1 MRDDVRRLDRL
12 ISDISDASRLDAE
25 LARDEIA
32 PVDIGRMM
40 AALVEVHRETAKP
53 GDPTVEHAPGD
64 DDSLVVEGNERRVA
78 QLFENLIDNARSFSP
93 PGGVIRLAARLHEID
108 GAAVVE
114 VTVED
119 DGPGIPDGQ
128 LEAIFERFY
137 TERPPG
143 ETFGIHSG
151 LGLSISKQIVEAHNG
166 VIFAENR
173 GAAGGAVTGAR
184 FTVRLPV

>member
-1 MRDDVRRLDRL
+1 
-12 ISDISDASRLDAE
+12 
-25 LARDEIA
+25 
-32 PVDIGRMM
+32 M
-40 AALVEVHRETAKP
+40 AALVEVHRATAKP
-53 GDPTVEHAPGD
+53 GDPAVELAPGD
-64 DDSLVVEGNERRVA
+64 DGALIVEGDERRIA
-78 QLFENLIDNARSFSP
+78 QLFENLIGNARSFSP
-93 PGGVIRLAARLHEID
+93 PGGVIRLAARRHEV
-108 GAAVVE
+108 GGTAVVE

-119 DGPGIPDGQ
+119 DGPGLPEGR

-173 GAAGGAVTGAR
+173 GAAGGAPQGAR
-184 FTVRLPV
+184 FTVRLPA